1 MIKLFIL
8 TFVLLLL
15 CNLNTASAQDVA
27 GSGDRTFEIGVTPF
41 SDNPVSFNQ
50 FRLRTFPDD
59 NTAYRTRGAIT
70 YQSDREDED
79 RRTSNFQ
86 LNLAPGIEW
95 HFFSHDRISVYY
107 GAELPISY
115 RTTRRERDDETD
127 RNYDGNGFFGLGLNA
142 ITGMDMHF
150 LQRLYTGIEVGY
162 GLNYRSYLD
171 AEIGGEDVDI
181 DRATFTLG
189 TFAFPNFRFGI
200 RF

>member
-1 MIKLFIL
+1 MIKLLISTL
-8 TFVLLLL
+8 VLLFLW
-15 CNLNTASAQDVA
+15 NHNPAVAQDVA

-41 SDNPVSFNQ
+41 SGNPISFNQ

-59 NTAYRTRGAIT
+59 NTAYRVRGAIT

-79 RRTSNFQ
+79 FRTSSFQ
-86 LNLAPGIEW
+86 LNVAPGIEQ
-95 HFFSHDRISVYY
+95 HFFSYNRISLYY

-115 RTTRRERDDETD
+115 RTTRREREDETD
-127 RNYDGNGFFGLGLNA
+127 KNYDGEGFFGIGLNA

-162 GLNYRSYLD
+162 GLNYRSFLD
-171 AEIGGEDVDI
+171 AEIGGEDIDI
-181 DRATFTLG
+181 DRSTFTLG
-189 TFAFPNFRFGI
+189 TFAFPNFRLGI